1 MKIRCVIFSLLM
13 VVPSLWAQQGRTGGI
28 ALDVQ
33 HYQIKAEVVPDRSFL
48 EGEVK
53 IRFIALEDNLSLPF
67 ELNSRMTLLEVFD
80 EEDNLYSL
88 DYDDFQ
94 SDSLRV
100 RGNEPF
106 RAQTEYTLIFRWEG
120 NLETE
125 QYAFLD
131 TPQTE
136 PAVIGPEGALLLS
149 EGNWFPSYALP
160 LDSAPVNVEIT
171 VPLGF
176 TVVGPGTLESIDTV
190 GISEVFT
197 WQSREPVTQIP
208 VVVARFFRQTFDDAV
223 VPLTFFVTED
233 FDRDLKPL
241 ADQINKILSFFESEF
256 GAFPREAMNI
266 VQVAD
271 FKLFSTGC
279 GGMVLL
285 ESALLESPS
294 LPVMELARRLA
305 RQWWGYS
312 LRFERSADAWLQDG
326 FATYA
331 ALRYL
336 EVEDAE
342 GFSVGLAREAI
353 SALKYEGQAPISRGL
368 DLELGSPQYESIVG
382 SKGAWILYM
391 LSQLVGREKLNS
403 DLGEWYRRKAHQVA
417 TTEELIDFMQERT
430 GEDYGWFFVQWV
442 DSVGIPEFR
451 IEYTIYKLRDG
462 NYKIRG
468 QIQQD
473 LELFRMPMDV
483 LIETKGQPEEKQ
495 LNLRGKNSSFTFETA
510 TMPLRMRLDPH
521 GKILRDSEEMRV
533 AVHLALG
540 EEYQAT
546 ADFLTAIREY
556 EKAKQL
562 NPRSSLAHFRLGEV
576 FFEQQNL
583 STAANSFRDT
593 LNGDL
598 KPEWVETWTHIFLGK
613 IYDILGQR
621 QRAMAEYQKAINI
634 RNDYNGAQ
642 AEAQKCLEEAFTK
655 PQTLLR

>member
-176 TVVGPGTLESIDTV
+176 TGVGPGTLESIDTV

-208 VVVARFFRQTFDDAV
+208 VVVARFFQQTFDDAV

-271 FKLFSTGC
+271 FKLSSTGC

-368 DLELGSPQYESIVG
+368 GLELGSPQYESIVG

-642 AEAQKCLEEAFTK
+642 AEAQKYLEEAFTK

>member
-621 QRAMAEYQKAINI
+621 QRAMAEYQTAINI

>member
-1 MKIRCVIFSLLM
+1 MKIRCVVVTLLLM
-13 VVPSLWAQQGRTGGI
+13 VPSVLAQQGRSAGP

-33 HYQIKAEVVPDRSFL
+33 HYEIKAEVVPDRSFL

-53 IRFIALEDNLSLPF
+53 IRFVVLEDSLSLPF
-67 ELNSRMTLLEVFD
+67 KLNSRLSLLEVFD
-80 EEDNLYSL
+80 EEDHRYSL
-88 DYDDFQ
+88 EYDDFQ
-94 SDSLRV
+94 SDSLRI
-100 RGNEPF
+100 RGTEPF
-106 RAQTEYTLIFRWEG
+106 RAQTEHTLIFRWEG
-120 NLETE
+120 TLETE

-149 EGNWFPSYALP
+149 EGNWLPSYALP
-160 LDSAPVNVEIT
+160 LDSAPVSVQIT
-171 VPLGF
+171 VPLGY

-197 WQSREPVTQIP
+197 WQSTEPVTQIP
-208 VVVARFFRQTFDDAV
+208 VVVARFFRQTFEDSV
-223 VPLTFFVTED
+223 VPLTFFVRDD
-233 FDRDLKPL
+233 FDGDLEPWV
-241 ADQINKILSFFESEF
+241 DQINKILTFFESEF
-256 GAFPREAMNI
+256 GAFPREALNF
-266 VQVAD
+266 VQVANV
-271 FKLFSTGC
+271 KLPSTGC
-279 GGMVLL
+279 AGLVLL
-285 ESALLESPS
+285 ESSLLESPS

-312 LRFERSADAWLQDG
+312 LRFERSSDAWLQDG

-331 ALRYL
+331 ALRYQ

-342 GFSVGLAREAI
+342 RFPVELAREAI

-368 DLELGSPQYESIVG
+368 DLELGSPQYESIVS
-382 SKGAWILYM
+382 SKGAWVLYM

-403 DLGEWYRRKAHQVA
+403 DLGEWYRRKAHQV
-417 TTEELIDFMQERT
+417 TGTEEWIDFVEERT
-430 GEDYGWFFVQWV
+430 GEDYSWFFVQWV

-468 QIQQD
+468 RVQQD
-473 LELFRMPMDV
+473 IELFRMPMDV
-483 LIETKGQPEEKQ
+483 LIETKGQAEEKH
-495 LNLRGKNSSFTFETA
+495 LNLSGKNSSFTFETA
-510 TMPLRMRLDPH
+510 TMPLRMQMDPH
-521 GKILRDSEEMRV
+521 GKILRDSEQMRV
-533 AVHLALG
+533 AVHVALG

-546 ADFLTAIREY
+546 SEYVTAIREY

-593 LNGDL
+593 LNGNL
-598 KPEWVETWTHIFLGK
+598 RPEWIEVWAHIYLGK

-621 QRAMAEYQKAINI
+621 QRAMAEYQKASNT

-642 AEAQKCLEEAFTK
+642 AEAQKYLEEAFTK
-655 PQTLLR
+655 PQILIR

>member
-1 MKIRCVIFSLLM
+1 MNIRCVIFSLLM

-53 IRFIALEDNLSLPF
+53 IQFIALEDNLSLPF

-88 DYDDFQ
+88 DYGDFQ

-120 NLETE
+120 NLEKE

-160 LDSAPVNVEIT
+160 LDSAQVNVEIT

-208 VVVARFFRQTFDDAV
+208 VVVARFFRQTFDDTV

-271 FKLFSTGC
+271 FKLSSTGC

-294 LPVMELARRLA
+294 LPVMELAKRLA

-336 EVEDAE
+336 EVEDPE
-342 GFSVGLAREAI
+342 EFSVGLAREAI

-368 DLELGSPQYESIVG
+368 GLELGSAQYESIVG

-403 DLGEWYRRKAHQVA
+403 ELGEWYRRKAHQVA

-451 IEYTIYKLRDG
+451 IEYTIYKLREG

-495 LNLRGKNSSFTFETA
+495 LNVRGKNSSFTFETA

-546 ADFLTAIREY
+546 AEFVTAIREY

-598 KPEWVETWTHIFLGK
+598 KPEWVESWTHIFLGK

-621 QRAMAEYQKAINI
+621 QRAMAEYQKAINT

-642 AEAQKCLEEAFTK
+642 AEAQKYLEEAFTK

>member
-13 VVPSLWAQQGRTGGI
+13 VVPSLWAQQGRTRGT

-131 TPQTE
+131 TPQAE

-149 EGNWFPSYALP
+149 EGHWFPSYALP
-160 LDSAPVNVEIT
+160 LDSAPVSVEIT

-241 ADQINKILSFFESEF
+241 AEQINKILSFFESEF

-271 FKLFSTGC
+271 FKLSSTGC
-279 GGMVLL
+279 AGMVLL

-294 LPVMELARRLA
+294 LPVMELAKRLA

-336 EVEDAE
+336 EV
-342 GFSVGLAREAI
+342 
-353 SALKYEGQAPISRGL
+353 
-368 DLELGSPQYESIVG
+368 
-382 SKGAWILYM
+382 
-391 LSQLVGREKLNS
+391 
-403 DLGEWYRRKAHQVA
+403 
-417 TTEELIDFMQERT
+417 
-430 GEDYGWFFVQWV
+430 V
-442 DSVGIPEFR
+442 DSVER
-451 IEYTIYKLRDG
+451 HR
-462 NYKIRG
+462 
-468 QIQQD
+468 
-473 LELFRMPMDV
+473 
-483 LIETKGQPEEKQ
+483 
-495 LNLRGKNSSFTFETA
+495 
-510 TMPLRMRLDPH
+510 
-521 GKILRDSEEMRV
+521 
-533 AVHLALG
+533 
-540 EEYQAT
+540 
-546 ADFLTAIREY
+546 
-556 EKAKQL
+556 
-562 NPRSSLAHFRLGEV
+562 
-576 FFEQQNL
+576 
-583 STAANSFRDT
+583 
-593 LNGDL
+593 
-598 KPEWVETWTHIFLGK
+598 
-613 IYDILGQR
+613 
-621 QRAMAEYQKAINI
+621 
-634 RNDYNGAQ
+634 
-642 AEAQKCLEEAFTK
+642 
-655 PQTLLR
+655 